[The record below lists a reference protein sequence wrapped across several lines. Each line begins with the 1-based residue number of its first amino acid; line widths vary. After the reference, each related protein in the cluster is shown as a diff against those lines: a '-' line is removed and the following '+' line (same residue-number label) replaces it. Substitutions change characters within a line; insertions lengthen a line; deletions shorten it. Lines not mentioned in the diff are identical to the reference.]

1 MRFRLALLLGAAFVI
16 AGVVVMIPT
25 DDGDVTADSTSTTA
39 ADTSTTSE
47 SGETTTTEGSGTTTT
62 QDGGT
67 ATTAGAGETT
77 TTVSG
82 DTTTTTVGGTTT
94 TTGQET
100 TTTTTA
106 SGEDVTGPTIT
117 NVVISDDD
125 LTEWCEGDPE
135 ENSTMTISLQAEDP
149 SGIDGV
155 FVSWLVD
162 LSDGFADLV
171 LNGDTWETEIL
182 FEAGTIFDII
192 EPQPIDMTIVAEDSE
207 GNFTFVDR
215 FGPTLSP
222 QECG

>member
-1 MRFRLALLLGAAFVI
+1 MRFRLALLLGAAFIV

-25 DDGDVTADSTSTTA
+25 DDGDVTAGSTSTTVP
-39 ADTSTTSE
+39 DTSTTTA
-47 SGETTTTEGSGTTTT
+47 SGDTTTTEGSVTGTTQADGSTTTT
-62 QDGGT
+62 ES
-67 ATTAGAGETT
+67 GETT

-82 DTTTTTVGGTTT
+82 DTTTTLGETTT
-94 TTGQET
+94 TTAQET
-100 TTTTTA
+100 TTTTAA
-106 SGEDVTGPTIT
+106 SGDDVTGPTVT

-125 LTEWCEGDPE
+125 ITEWCEGDPE
-135 ENSTMTISLQAEDP
+135 ENATMTISLQAEDP
-149 SGIDGV
+149 SGVEAV

-171 LNGDTWETEIL
+171 QDGDTWETEIL

-215 FGPTLSP
+215 FGPALTP